1 MKAKLVATYL
11 VAAALTVPVAAYS
24 QYDKGT
30 TSADTPPAAK
40 KDTPPAAKKD
50 SPGVVDDAMIS
61 TKIKSEYAKDK
72 QVSALRINVDTD
84 KGVVTLRGT
93 AKSKEEADKAVSIAK
108 NISGVSAV
116 KSEIKV
122 EPAK

>member
-1 MKAKLVATYL
+1 MKAKLVTTCAI
-11 VAAALTVPVAAYS
+11 AAALMAPVAAYS
-24 QYDKGT
+24 QYDTGT
-30 TSADTPPAAK
+30 KSRETPPAAK
-40 KDTPPAAKKD
+40 KESSGP
-50 SPGVVDDAMIS
+50 VDDAVIS
-61 TKIKSEYAKDK
+61 TKIKTEYAKDK

-108 NISGVSAV
+108 GVSGVSTV

>member
-1 MKAKLVATYL
+1 MKTKLVTACA
-11 VAAALTVPVAAYS
+11 VAAALMVPVAAYS
-24 QYDKGT
+24 QYDTGT
-30 TSADTPPAAK
+30 TSRDRDTAPAAK
-40 KDTPPAAKKD
+40 KESSGP
-50 SPGVVDDAMIS
+50 VDDAVIS

-72 QVSALRINVDTD
+72 DVSALRINVDTD

-93 AKSKEEADKAVSIAK
+93 AKSKAEADKAVSIAK
-108 NISGVSAV
+108 NVSGVSSV

>member
-11 VAAALTVPVAAYS
+11 VAAALTVPGAAYS
-24 QYDKGT
+24 QYD
-30 TSADTPPAAK
+30 AK

-50 SPGVVDDAMIS
+50 SPGIVDDAAIS
-61 TKIKSEYAKDK
+61 TKIKAEYAKDK

-116 KSEIKV
+116 TSEIKV

>member
-1 MKAKLVATYL
+1 MKAKLVTACA
-11 VAAALTVPVAAYS
+11 VAAALVVPVAGYS
-24 QYDKGT
+24 QYGSPPSAKDSSAAT
-30 TSADTPPAAK
+30 T
-40 KDTPPAAKKD
+40 KD
-50 SPGVVDDAMIS
+50 SPGKIDDAMIS

-72 QVSALRINVDTD
+72 EVSALRINVDTD

-108 NISGVSAV
+108 NVSGVSNV